1 MKTNLL
7 VTNKDWLAG
16 ATKKLFSKQIE
27 SAQLDSIIILC
38 FSLNVSKIEILSNPN
53 KLIPQKALNRAN
65 RLLDNRLENYPISY
79 LIKSIDFFGRTFYV
93 DSRVLSPRPES
104 ESFINLLKSIDI
116 SNLNYLTDIGCGSG
130 VLGITAKLEFPSL
143 QIELLDKSKAAIAV
157 SRINLTNFKLD
168 AIIKK
173 SDLLDNSEKKFD
185 IIIANLPYVP
195 DKYPISSAA
204 KFEPK
209 MAIFAGKDGLNI
221 YRKLISQLKLIE
233 RKPKYILVECLDSQI
248 DSLENLFKTVSY
260 QLYASEGLVHLFINK

>member
-1 MKTNLL
+1 M
-7 VTNKDWLAG
+7 
-16 ATKKLFSKQIE
+16 
-27 SAQLDSIIILC
+27 
-38 FSLNVSKIEILSNPN
+38 
-53 KLIPQKALNRAN
+53 
-65 RLLDNRLENYPISY
+65 
-79 LIKSIDFFGRTFYV
+79 
-93 DSRVLSPRPES
+93 
-104 ESFINLLKSIDI
+104 SFINLLKSIDI

-221 YRKLISQLKLIE
+221 YRKMISQLKLIE

-260 QLYASEGLVHLFINK
+260 QLYGSEGLVHLFINK